1 MQMNPVTL
9 PPRFENTK
17 DRYQI
22 SFDNNLII
30 RLFSGHLY
38 ERQIG
43 I

>member
-1 MQMNPVTL
+1 MNPVTL
-9 PPRFENTK
+9 PPPRFENTK

-22 SFDNNLII
+22 SADQDVKIGLLSD
-30 RLFSGHLY
+30 RRY